1 MAFLRLT
8 FLVFFFLTCSSYAQ
22 WYILLPKGKRPPQAE
37 RKTAPFPSLKKK
49 VSPKPYTV
57 EVPKVIAPSF
67 VLYTPSLRR
76 ITKEDFLGKPLVIL
90 FVKDLFEPKVEE
102 LAKGF
107 ERLSSK
113 EKVNFIV
120 ISVNDADFISA
131 KEFKKLLGLK
141 KVLVSA
147 DSYTLLQFKKNLK
160 DLNPPSLVIVDEYGF
175 IRNFSPQISSSST
188 KTLKELS
195 QILRTLKGKAS

>member
-8 FLVFFFLTCSSYAQ
+8 FLIFFLLTYPSYAQ

-37 RKTAPFPSLKKK
+37 RKTAPLPSLKKK

-67 VLYTPSLRR
+67 ALYTPSLRK
-76 ITKEDFLGKPLVIL
+76 ITKEDFLGKPVVIL

-113 EKVNFIV
+113 EGVNFIV
-120 ISVNDADFISA
+120 ISVNDADFVSA
-131 KEFKKLLGLK
+131 KEFKRLLGLK
-141 KVLVSA
+141 KVIVSA
-147 DSYTLLQFKKNLK
+147 DSYTFLQFKRNLK
-160 DLNPPSLVIVDEYGF
+160 DLNLPSLVIVDRYGF
-175 IRNFSPQISSSST
+175 IRYFSPKLSSSST

-195 QILRTLKGKAS
+195 QIIGTLKGKAS

>member
-1 MAFLRLT
+1 LAFLRLLLLL
-8 FLVFFFLTCSSYAQ
+8 FIFFTYPSYAQ
-22 WYILLPKGKRPPQAE
+22 WYILLPKGKRPPQ
-37 RKTAPFPSLKKK
+37 KKGAPIPSLKKK
-49 VSPKPYTV
+49 ISPKPYTV
-57 EVPKVIAPSF
+57 EVPKVIAPRF
-67 VLYTPSLRR
+67 ALYTPSLKE
-76 ITKEDFLGKPLVIL
+76 ITKEDLLGKPLVIL

-102 LAKGF
+102 LAEGF

-120 ISVNDADFISA
+120 ISINDADFISA
-131 KEFKKLLGLK
+131 KEFKNLLGLK

-147 DSYTLLQFKKNLK
+147 DSYTFLQFKKNLK

-175 IRNFSPQISSSST
+175 IRYFSPEISSSST